1 MSHLF
6 ICVGILNIVNGQIFN
21 FNDSDED
28 NTSTFDMLPT
38 TIQKE
43 ETNTR
48 TLFPFPIDLFPDPT
62 TTSSMQSIATITNDS
77 TLPNQPKVGTAPGI
91 DFPSQSIAN
100 VNGLYSFLF
109 WLLVPFL

>member
-21 FNDSDED
+21 DSNED

-38 TIQKE
+38 NIQKE

-48 TLFPFPIDLFPDPT
+48 LFPFPIDLFPDPT
-62 TTSSMQSIATITNDS
+62 TTSSIQSIPTITNDS
-77 TLPNQPKVGTAPGI
+77 TLPNQPKVGTAPAI

-100 VNGLYSFLF
+100 VNVLYSFLL